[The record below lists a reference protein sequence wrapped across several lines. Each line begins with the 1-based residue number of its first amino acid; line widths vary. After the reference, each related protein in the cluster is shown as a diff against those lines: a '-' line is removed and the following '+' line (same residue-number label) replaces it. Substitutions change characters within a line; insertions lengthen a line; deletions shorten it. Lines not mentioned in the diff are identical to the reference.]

1 MAVTWREK
9 LVAFNPAPILEAIAD
24 LATKSGLSDTRAKYI
39 QDLDVNLLPQ
49 VHLLTL
55 QIH

>member
-24 LATKSGLSDTRAKYI
+24 LAKNQGF
-39 QDLDVNLLPQ
+39 
-49 VHLLTL
+49 
-55 QIH
+55 QIPELNIYKIWMLICCLKFIC